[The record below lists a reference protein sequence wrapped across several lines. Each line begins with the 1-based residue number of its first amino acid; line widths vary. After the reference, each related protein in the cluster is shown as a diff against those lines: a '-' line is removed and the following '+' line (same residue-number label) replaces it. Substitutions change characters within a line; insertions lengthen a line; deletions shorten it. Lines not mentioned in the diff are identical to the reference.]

1 MTYIIEKGIPVPKVE
16 GRGRRGKY
24 PFADME
30 PGDSVFFP
38 GEVIKGKA
46 YMAAMNHA
54 SGRDKR
60 FVARRVRENDTAGIR
75 IWRME

>member
-1 MTYIIEKGIPVPKVE
+1 
-16 GRGRRGKY
+16 
-24 PFADME
+24 ME

-60 FVARRVRENDTAGIR
+60 FVARRVRENDIAGIR